1 MTKTEMLEKFKR
13 KLTGSEKDV
22 IRIELEDG
30 DGDVTRS
37 KVGGKPYWPKDA
49 EYPDMIFIAQINLE
63 EVPETEM
70 LPKKGMLQFFVSN
83 ESAYGLFDGAD
94 GYKVVYHENIG
105 ESEDICVRDEEYT
118 PVIKPGIMNFRKEKE
133 VMSWADRDFP
143 HIPEAIEDSIY
154 SSDDYDGSGDKILG
168 YPHFTQDD
176 PRENGS
182 DYDTLLLQID
192 TSDFIMWGD
201 DGVANFFINGEDLR
215 NGDFSDVLYNW
226 DCY

>member
-1 MTKTEMLEKFKR
+1 MLEKFRR
-13 KLTGSEKDV
+13 KLAGSEKDV

-63 EVPETEM
+63 EVPETET

-105 ESEDICVRDEEYT
+105 ESKDICVRDEEYT

>member
-1 MTKTEMLEKFKR
+1 MTKTEMLEKFR
-13 KLTGSEKDV
+13 QKLAGSEKDV

-63 EVPETEM
+63 EVPETET

-105 ESEDICVRDEEYT
+105 ESKDICVRDEEYT

-154 SSDDYDGSGDKILG
+154 SSDDYNGSGDKILG